1 MTMSFPM
8 NRWKFKE
15 IPILVVGLLAGICFW
30 AVPASGSE
38 NVEELTK
45 ACFLGNVEKVTQLL
59 SDGVD
64 VNGRDKSGST
74 PLTNAVGMNKGS
86 IAELLLS
93 RGADPNLKDGL
104 GDPPLVIAAKTWKNV
119 ATIKL
124 LMEKGADPNLA
135 GQLDDTPLIVAAR
148 WGNAE
153 LVTLFLSHGAD
164 VNKTGNLE
172 STPLIV
178 ACTTGTAGRVP
189 TVKALIDGGADV
201 TVKTRFGVTA
211 LEAAKR
217 NKNEELVKFL
227 MERGVKEL
235 TKT

>member
-1 MTMSFPM
+1 MSFPM
-8 NRWKFKE
+8 DRWKFRGTVM
-15 IPILVVGLLAGICFW
+15 LMVGLLAGICFW
-30 AVPASGSE
+30 AVPAFGSDK
-38 NVEELTK
+38 VEQLTWY
-45 ACFLGNVEKVTQLL
+45 FSRGNIEKVIQLL
-59 SDGVD
+59 NDGAD

-74 PLTNAVGMNKGS
+74 PLTNAVGMNKGAIVES
-86 IAELLLS
+86 LLN

-124 LMEKGADPNLA
+124 LLEKGADPNLA

-153 LVTLFLSHGAD
+153 LVSLFLSHGAD

-178 ACTTGTAGRVP
+178 ACTTGNPGRVP

-201 TVKTRFGVTA
+201 TAKGRFGFTA

-227 MERGVKEL
+227 VECGVKE
-235 TKT
+235 